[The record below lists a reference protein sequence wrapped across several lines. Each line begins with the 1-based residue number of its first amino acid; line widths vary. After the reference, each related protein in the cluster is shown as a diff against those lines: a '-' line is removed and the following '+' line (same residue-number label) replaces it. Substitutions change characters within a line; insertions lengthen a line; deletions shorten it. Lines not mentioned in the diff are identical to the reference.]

1 MIIICITLIIIH
13 CFLRDFIAFIIFFP
27 AEERK
32 YNKMMFITIYNIT
45 NVVCVIIP
53 MFFAC
58 PASSMFTQ
66 NSHSKIVT
74 ISFSCV

>member
-53 MFFAC
+53 MIL
-58 PASSMFTQ
+58 M
-66 NSHSKIVT
+66 
-74 ISFSCV
+74 

>member
-1 MIIICITLIIIH
+1 MIINCITLIIIH
-13 CFLRDFIAFIIFFP
+13 CFSRDCIAFIIFFP

-53 MFFAC
+53 MIL
-58 PASSMFTQ
+58 M
-66 NSHSKIVT
+66 
-74 ISFSCV
+74 